1 MPKRKIKIKKNKIG
15 AVLLVSLFG
24 LLFFL
29 LVLRYAFVMLTG
41 HSSGQ
46 NLVMKANEKY
56 LVQTQQQPERGKIY
70 DRNGKVLAEDVE
82 RFKLTAVVSKKADEG
97 SDKPRHVV
105 DKKETAKKLA
115 TVIDMEPKEI
125 EKMLDNKKA
134 FQVEFG
140 RKGSNLTYQQKDKI
154 EKMKLPGV
162 ALYPETERFYP
173 NGNFASHLI
182 GMAQKN
188 PDNGELK
195 GAMGV
200 EKIFDS
206 YLSGKRGMLS
216 YVHDIWGYIAPNSKQ
231 EVAPQRGD
239 DVHLTI
245 DSNIQVFVE
254 EALNKLD
261 DRFAPKDAFA
271 VVMDA
276 HTGEILAF
284 SQRPTFN
291 PETGKDFGKKW
302 ANDLY
307 QNTYEPGS
315 TFKTYGL
322 AAAIQEGKFK
332 PDKEYKSGHRDIMGS
347 EISDW
352 NNTGW
357 GKIPMSLGFTYSSN
371 TLMMQLQDMVGSD
384 KMKSWYEKFGFGKP
398 TGGMFDGEAAG
409 GIAWDNE
416 LQQKTTAF
424 GQSTTVTPIQ
434 MLQAQT
440 AFFNKGNMVKPWF
453 VSSIDNPVKNDTLY
467 KGEKEFA
474 GKPITEDTANKV
486 KKELDLVVNS
496 KKSHAQNFRVKG
508 YRIGGKTGTAQ
519 VADPENGGYV
529 KGPYP
534 YFSSFI
540 GHAPSKNPEIIVYAG
555 MSLAQKN
562 KQEAYEMNVSSAFN
576 PIMENTLKY
585 LNVGKDNEKATKDS
599 FGKVPNVSGDTVD
612 QAEEAVKNKDLK
624 PVVIGEGDTVA
635 QQLPQADEKTLLHS
649 KVFMKTDG
657 DMTMPDMKDW
667 SKDDVLAFESLTG
680 IRVKMKGNGF
690 VSEQSISPN
699 TSLKDKKEVEVKLS
713 APQAD

>member
-46 NLVMKANEKY
+46 DLINKANEKY
-56 LVQTQQQPERGKIY
+56 LVESQEQPERGKIY
-70 DRNGKVLAEDVE
+70 DRHGKVLAEDVE
-82 RFKLTAVVSKKADEG
+82 RFKLTAVIDKKADEG
-97 SDKPRHVV
+97 SEKPRHVV
-105 DKKETAKKLA
+105 DKKEAAKKLS
-115 TVIDMEPKEI
+115 TVIDMESKEI
-125 EKMLDNKKA
+125 EKMLNNKKA

-154 EKMKLPGV
+154 EKMKIPGV
-162 ALYPETERFYP
+162 KLYPETERFYP

-206 YLSGKRGMLS
+206 YLAGKHGSLK
-216 YVHDIWGYIAPNSKQ
+216 YIHDIWGYIAPNSKR
-231 EVAPQRGD
+231 EVAPQRGE

-254 EALNKLD
+254 EALNQLD
-261 DRFAPKDAFA
+261 DHFAPKDAFV

-291 PETGKDFGKKW
+291 PETGKDFGKNW

-322 AAAIQEGKFK
+322 AAAIQEGKFDPK
-332 PDKEYKSGHRDIMGS
+332 KEYKSGHRTIMGS

-352 NNTGW
+352 NRTGW

-371 TLMMQLQDMVGSD
+371 TLMMHLQDLVGAD
-384 KMKSWYEKFGFGKP
+384 KMKSWYEKFGFGKK
-398 TGGMFDGEAAG
+398 TGGLFDGEAPG

-416 LQQKTTAF
+416 LQQKTSAF
-424 GQSTTVTPIQ
+424 GQSTTVTPVQ
-434 MLQAQT
+434 MLQAQS
-440 AFFNKGNMVKPWF
+440 AMFNKGNMIKPWY
-453 VSSIDNPVKNDTLY
+453 VSSINNPVKDKELY
-467 KGEKEFA
+467 KGKREIV
-474 GKPITEDTANKV
+474 GKPITEATSKKV
-486 KKELDLVVNS
+486 MKELDLVVNS
-496 KKSHAQNFRVKG
+496 EKSHAQNFRVKG

-529 KGPYP
+529 EGPYP
-534 YFSSFI
+534 YFTSFI
-540 GHAPSKNPEIIVYAG
+540 GHAPSKDPKVVVYAG

-562 KQEAYEMNVSSAFN
+562 KKEAYEMSVSKAFN

-585 LNVGKDNEKATKDS
+585 LNVGKSSDSSSKAS
-599 FGKVPNVSGDTVD
+599 FSKVPDVSGQSVD
-612 QAEEAVKNKDLK
+612 KAKDALKAQNLK
-624 PVVIGEGDTVA
+624 PVVIGQGDNVA
-635 QQLPQADEKTLLHS
+635 QQLPEGNEKTLPYS
-649 KVFMKTDG
+649 KVFIKTDG

-667 SKDDVLAFESLTG
+667 GKDDVLAFESLTG
-680 IRVKMKGNGF
+680 ISVKMKGNGF
-690 VSEQSISPN
+690 VSKQSISPN
-699 TSLKDKKEVEVKLS
+699 TPLKDQKQLEVELS
-713 APQAD
+713 APSAE